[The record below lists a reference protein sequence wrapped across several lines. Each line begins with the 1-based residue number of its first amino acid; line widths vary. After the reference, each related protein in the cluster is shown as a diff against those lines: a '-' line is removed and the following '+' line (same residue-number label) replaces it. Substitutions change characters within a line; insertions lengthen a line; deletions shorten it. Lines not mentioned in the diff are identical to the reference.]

1 MNSTGAYAR
10 HIFKSKLTVVYG
22 NTTVYVFVVK
32 LSILINQL
40 VDDVEQCMNH
50 TWFLDLMK
58 IIQEVFLWYRPL
70 TIIVWFMVFNATFIN
85 ISAR

>member
-50 TWFLDLMK
+50 T
-58 IIQEVFLWYRPL
+58 
-70 TIIVWFMVFNATFIN
+70 
-85 ISAR
+85 

>member
-10 HIFKSKLTVVYG
+10 HFFKSKLTVVYG

-50 TWFLDLMK
+50 TL
-58 IIQEVFLWYRPL
+58 
-70 TIIVWFMVFNATFIN
+70 IVLV
-85 ISAR
+85 